1 MREYVRFTRS
11 RNMHVLI
18 GVLLDV
24 LDYALITLFVIVLLC
39 IFVFHFAAV
48 QGDSMLPTLQD
59 GNQLLVNALD
69 RQPEQGEIIIINAST
84 VGLLHANGT
93 PYEVEGL
100 HKVIVKRVIAVA
112 GDTVNIDFDNGIVY
126 VNGEAIEEAYL
137 DGSTNNKLDFI
148 GPQTVPENC
157 LFVMGDNRN
166 ASTDSRDKRIG
177 MVDKR
182 LVIGKV
188 LLVVYPFS
196 DFGGVE

>member
-1 MREYVRFTRS
+1 MDEKKTAKKNKKNKAKEQVSPEVQARREAYDWIQS
-11 RNMHVLI
+11 LISALLICVL
-18 GVLLDV
+18 VFV
-24 LDYALITLFVIVLLC
+24 FVIRIMDVN
-39 IFVFHFAAV
+39 
-48 QGDSMLPTLQD
+48 GSSMVPTLKNGD
-59 GNQLLVNALD
+59 KVLV
-69 RQPEQGEIIIINAST
+69 S
-84 VGLLHANGT
+84 GLL
-93 PYEVEGL
+93 YEPDRGDIVVFKKDSYNDNKAL
-100 HKVIVKRVIAVA
+100 VKRVIAVA

>member
-1 MREYVRFTRS
+1 MDEKKTAKKNKKNKAKEQVSPEVQARREAYDWIQS
-11 RNMHVLI
+11 LISALLICVL
-18 GVLLDV
+18 VFV
-24 LDYALITLFVIVLLC
+24 FVIRIMDVN
-39 IFVFHFAAV
+39 
-48 QGDSMLPTLQD
+48 GSSMVPTLKNGD
-59 GNQLLVNALD
+59 KVLV
-69 RQPEQGEIIIINAST
+69 S
-84 VGLLHANGT
+84 GLL
-93 PYEVEGL
+93 YEPERGDIVVFKKDSYNDNKAL
-100 HKVIVKRVIAVA
+100 VKRVIAVA